1 MYGYS
6 SGGGSSLKLVVLVF
20 ATTFWLCAV
29 PFSLTSEGRV
39 RGRHLSVLMITM
51 PLPGHLTPS
60 IVLGGERVLRGH
72 NSTLLTITVLGDD
85 MSKGM
90 TQMIGILQV
99 LAGCQLLWKWW
110 YLMRYIRKRWWK
122 KEGWNI
128 NRMSSLKT
136 FAEDKT
142 RALCKFVGWWNG
154 VL

>member
-29 PFSLTSEGRV
+29 PFSLTSGEGRV
-39 RGRHLSVLMITM
+39 RGHHLSVLMITM

-85 MSKGM
+85 MSKEM
-90 TQMIGILQV
+90 NQTIGILQR

-110 YLMRYIRKRWWK
+110 YLMRYRKRWWK
-122 KEGWNI
+122 EEGWNI

-136 FAEDKT
+136 FAEDNT